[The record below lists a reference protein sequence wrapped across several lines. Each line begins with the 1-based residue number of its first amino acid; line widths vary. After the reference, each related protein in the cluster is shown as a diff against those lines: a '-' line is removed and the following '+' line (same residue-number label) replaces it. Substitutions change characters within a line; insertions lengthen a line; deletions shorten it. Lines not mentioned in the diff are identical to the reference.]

1 MGNQL
6 PLNLQMEF
14 VKSKFNETLS
24 QCIMEYGLPAY
35 LMTGIISELLLEVKG
50 QANIELKNSYHT
62 VLNELKKEDTE

>member
-1 MGNQL
+1 MNNL

-35 LMTGIISELLLEVKG
+35 LMTGILSELLLEVKG
-50 QANIELKNSYHT
+50 QANIELKNSYNS
-62 VLNELKKEDTE
+62 VLNELKKEDAE